1 MYYNP
6 IKNIWMVLPA
16 ALMVGLFFLYPLIFS
31 LFSALFTDEGALTK
45 THLEN
50 AVELYSN
57 DILFTMII
65 VLSSMVIL
73 CVLSILIAAILRL
86 SPFTSLVRVLGVL
99 YRLPLFIPL
108 IVTAQMMRTF
118 LAKNG
123 LMNNVLIEA
132 GLFTPLETISFLG
145 WSGIIITFV
154 WKQLAFST
162 LLISGAMS
170 AIDESQVRAAR
181 NLGGSR
187 TRILF
192 QILLPQIVPTIG
204 VAMVLSVV
212 TMMSALSVPLMIGTG
227 TPTMMTAD
235 MAFRINSYGDY
246 HTANALGLIS
256 YCICAAFAW
265 FYLRQNLKDKA
276 GV

>member
-1 MYYNP
+1 MHYNP
-6 IKNIWMVLPA
+6 IKNIWLVLPA
-16 ALMVGLFFLYPLIFS
+16 ASMVALFFLYPLAFS
-31 LFSALFTDEGALTK
+31 LFSALFTDQGHFTFE
-45 THLEN
+45 HLQN
-50 AVELYSN
+50 AIELYSN
-57 DILFTMII
+57 DILFTI
-65 VLSSMVIL
+65 VIVFFSVVIL
-73 CVLSILIAAILRL
+73 AVLSILISAILRL
-86 SPFTSLVRVLGVL
+86 SPFTTVVKLLGIL

-123 LMNNVLIEA
+123 LMNNALIEI

-154 WKQLAFST
+154 WKQIAFST
-162 LLISGAMS
+162 LLISGSMS
-170 AIDESQVRAAR
+170 AVDETQISAAR

-187 TRILF
+187 IRILF
-192 QILLPQIVPTIG
+192 TIILPQIIPSIG

-256 YCICAAFAW
+256 YCICAFFAW

-276 GV
+276 GL